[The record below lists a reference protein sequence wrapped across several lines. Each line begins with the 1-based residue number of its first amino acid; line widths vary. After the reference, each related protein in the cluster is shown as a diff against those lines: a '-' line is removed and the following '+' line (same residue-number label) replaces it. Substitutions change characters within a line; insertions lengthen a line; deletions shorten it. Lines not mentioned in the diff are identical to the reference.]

1 MPFEHTPR
9 RRALKLLAAA
19 GAAAA
24 LGWAAPAC
32 AADGS
37 LDRIRAA
44 GVIKIG
50 VEGTFP
56 PFSYR
61 QGGELIG
68 YDVDLAAIVFKKL
81 GVKVQFV
88 DTQWSGVVLALLSG
102 RFDIIMSSLSYTKE
116 RMEKV
121 AYSIPYA
128 DSSLALLVRSGDAA
142 KIKSLDDLSGLTL
155 GLKAGTPEEVE
166 SSNFNKKVAAARGAG
181 FKSVK
186 TFDADPPAYLALSQ
200 GSVDGVISNM
210 TNLGMVLKQ
219 APGKYALVQNIAG
232 NSYAGIGIRKEDND
246 LRAYIDAEI
255 KAAAASGQMAAL
267 QEKWFG
273 LKFQL
278 PAAVPSL

>member
-1 MPFEHTPR
+1 MPTRSTLLTATR
-9 RRALKLLAAA
+9 RHALTLIAAASTAFALPALAA
-19 GAAAA
+19 
-24 LGWAAPAC
+24 
-32 AADGS
+32 DDS
-37 LDRIRAA
+37 LEKIKAA

-61 QGGELIG
+61 QAGELIG

-81 GVKVQFV
+81 GVKTQFV
-88 DTQWSGVVLALLSG
+88 DTQWSGVVLALLSS

-121 AYSIPYA
+121 SYSIPYA
-128 DSSLALLVRSGDAA
+128 DSSLALLVRAADIA
-142 KIKSLDDLSGLTL
+142 KIKSLDDLSGKVL

-166 SSNFNKKVAAARGAG
+166 SPNFGKKVAATRGTG

-210 TNLGMVLKQ
+210 TNLGMVMKQ
-219 APGKYALVQNIAG
+219 APGKYSLVQNIAG
-232 NSYAGIGIRKEDND
+232 NSYAGIGIRKEDAE
-246 LRAYIDAEI
+246 LRAYIDAEL
-255 KAAAASGQMAAL
+255 KAAAASGQLSAL

-273 LKFQL
+273 IKFQL
-278 PAAVPSL
+278 PATVPSI